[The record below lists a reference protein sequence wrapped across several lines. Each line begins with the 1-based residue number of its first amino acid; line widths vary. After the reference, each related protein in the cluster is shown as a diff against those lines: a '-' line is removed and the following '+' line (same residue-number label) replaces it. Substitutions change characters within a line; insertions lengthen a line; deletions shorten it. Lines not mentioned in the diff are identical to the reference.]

1 MALLLEKEEE
11 HNFSI
16 TYHLTFWD
24 IFRVLEEKYK
34 TLLQKLCM
42 EMLKEH
48 YGSSM
53 WDSMSVVQQ
62 EEKLEE
68 LYVLAEDALENN
80 DFLSMSN
87 LPGAFKHYRSAN
99 GLMLRNCLEE
109 NISDSGL
116 EWTAVYNLWE
126 LYKNYKLEKTY
137 TLKKIIHSNKSDLQE
152 PESMVFSLY
161 MNAIYMKVKRERHF
175 LPAFLVAYPCLE
187 KWSDVISPDQEQ
199 LARWWIEKGIQSD
212 GVKQFKK
219 LEGHT
224 KQETAVECLLLRQEW
239 ERCYF
244 IRLLHNLSL
253 EDFNENQEISPS
265 LNADLSSFSD
275 DLLEL
280 TSVLRVAT
288 ARKLWQVK
296 SSFQL
301 KVTWGDCAVCLL
313 TELIQHQERELRSA
327 VMILV
332 SKNEE
337 NCFVLQDQYES
348 ELKEK
353 RSDHLI
359 WLLFSHQMKHALVIQ
374 TTDNAQ
380 AHEECFTEED
390 ANVKTG
396 NKPEVHSEISAVEE
410 GTHQIILT
418 QQEENE
424 ICSACGNAL
433 TANEIPYLEVMGAED
448 MTEEYSK
455 LDEICVEGNI
465 SGHIPNYEKQG
476 SLIASAWSKDT
487 EDIRHGDYTDTKL
500 SDHFQT

>member
-1 MALLLEKEEE
+1 MWY
-11 HNFSI
+11 I
-16 TYHLTFWD
+16 VGT
-24 IFRVLEEKYK
+24 
-34 TLLQKLCM
+34 
-42 EMLKEH
+42 
-48 YGSSM
+48 SM

-68 LYVLAEDALENN
+68 LHVLAEDALENN

-87 LPGAFKHYRSAN
+87 LPGAF
-99 GLMLRNCLEE
+99 RN
-109 NISDSGL
+109 
-116 EWTAVYNLWE
+116 Y
-126 LYKNYKLEKTY
+126 
-137 TLKKIIHSNKSDLQE
+137 SDLQE

-161 MNAIYMKVKRERHF
+161 MKAIYMKVKRERHF

-187 KWSDVISPDQEQ
+187 KWSDVMSPDQEQ
-199 LARWWIEKGIQSD
+199 LARWWIEKGIKSD
-212 GVKQFKK
+212 GVKQFTK

-253 EDFNENQEISPS
+253 EDFNENQEISPN

-275 DLLEL
+275 DLLES
-280 TSVLRVAT
+280 TSILRVAT

-337 NCFVLQDQYES
+337 NCLALQDQYES

-359 WLLFSHQMKHALVIQ
+359 WLLFSHQMKNALVIQ
-374 TTDNAQ
+374 PTDNAQ
-380 AHEECFTEED
+380 AHEEGFTEED

-396 NKPEVHSEISAVEE
+396 NKPEAHSEISAVEE
-410 GTHQIILT
+410 ETHQIILT

-433 TANEIPYLEVMGAED
+433 TANEIPYLEVMGTED

-455 LDEICVEGNI
+455 LDEICVEGDV

-487 EDIRHGDYTDTKL
+487 EDIRDTEHEAEETGQTDKQRHEILLRETNEELPPGSAKSTNSLFREEPIQAEDTKKEEFSCKEIGIVYIKFSL
-500 SDHFQT
+500 FSSS